1 MQTIHEPAR
10 DIPVL
15 DEVEVLV
22 VGGGPAGYCA
32 AAAAARLGAHTALV
46 ERYGC
51 LGGLATGGLVLYMD
65 GIFDKEGRRVMGGLV
80 WETMERLAAVGGLAQ
95 DSPTHLHVDSEWLQ
109 VVADTVCH
117 EAGVHLW
124 FHAWAARAHRH
135 DGRVAGAIVETKSGR
150 QAILAQVC
158 IDATGDGDLAA
169 SAGAAFDLGHQ
180 RIGLN
185 IKVGG
190 VDRARWRAFTRDEP
204 QRARALQRAL
214 LDEGGVPLQPGT
226 TPHSDIGVYWINI
239 LGLDRRDGTTHHE
252 GDDPHAMFEGQLSAI
267 DVRDLSYVQYELRQ
281 RIARSLAFYRAN
293 VPGFEDVHLLA
304 IAPQLG
310 VRESRRIRGAY
321 ELTEAD
327 VRAQRV
333 FDDTIGLHGLG
344 FAGGGLIHL
353 PYRALVPEAVDGLLT
368 AGRCVS
374 TDHWTMQAVR
384 LIPPAMVTG
393 QAAGTAA
400 ALCVQKRCQPRA
412 LPTNLLRERLAD
424 ARVILASEEAVTP

>member
-1 MQTIHEPAR
+1 MMKTIHEPAR
-10 DIPVL
+10 EIPVL
-15 DEVEVLV
+15 DEVDVLV

-32 AAAAARLGAHTALV
+32 AVAAARRGARTALV

-65 GIFDKEGRRVMGGLV
+65 GIFDTAGRRVMGGLV
-80 WETMERLAAVGGLAQ
+80 WETMERLQAVGGLAQ

-109 VVADTVCH
+109 VVADAMCH
-117 EAGVHLW
+117 EAGVQLW
-124 FHAWAARAHRH
+124 FHAWAASAYLR
-135 DGRVAGAIVETKSGR
+135 DGRVAGAILETKSGR

-158 IDATGDGDLAA
+158 VDATGDGDLAA
-169 SAGAAFDLGHQ
+169 SAGAAFDMGYQ

-190 VDRARWRAFTRDEP
+190 VDRERWRAFAQGEP
-204 QRARALQRAL
+204 QRARALRRAV
-214 LDEGGVPLQPGT
+214 LDEGGVLLGPNT

-239 LGLDRRDGTTHHE
+239 LGLDKRDGTTYHDE
-252 GDDPHAMFEGQLSAI
+252 SDLHAMFEGQLSAI
-267 DVRDLSYVQYELRQ
+267 DVRDLSYAQYELRQ
-281 RIARSLAFYRAN
+281 RIARSLAFYKAN
-293 VPGFEDVHLLA
+293 VPGFEDVRLLA

-310 VRESRRIRGAY
+310 VRESRRIRGLY

-327 VRAQRV
+327 VRGQRA

-353 PYRALVPEAVDGLLT
+353 PYRSLVPTAVDGLLT

-384 LIPPAMVTG
+384 LIPPVMVTG
-393 QAAGTAA
+393 QAAGEAA
-400 ALCVQKRCQPRA
+400 ALSVRVGCQPRQLPHQA
-412 LPTNLLRERLAD
+412 LRQSLAE
-424 ARVILASEEAVTP
+424 AGAILSGAEAVP